1 MYVRVRKV
9 FILNAKKKKIC
20 LISSSGGHLEQ
31 IRQLKEVINR
41 YDCFY
46 VVTRTKATE
55 AIKHKKYIVSDLL
68 RTNKIVF
75 VLRLIK
81 MVIEQII
88 IFLIEK
94 PDVILT
100 TGAGVA
106 IPMCVIGK
114 VFGRRIIY
122 IESFARI
129 KSPNKTGLLIYK
141 FADLFIIQW
150 EDLKKYYPKAIYGGW
165 IY

>member
-1 MYVRVRKV
+1 MKG
-9 FILNAKKKKIC
+9 KKKVC

-31 IRQLKEVINR
+31 IRQLKEVYQR

-46 VVTRTKATE
+46 VVSRTKATE
-55 AIKHKKYIVSDLL
+55 AMKQKHYIVSDLI
-68 RTNKIVF
+68 RTNKMVEI
-75 VLRLIK
+75 LR
-81 MVIEQII
+81 MTRMMIEQFR
-88 IFLIEK
+88 IFVKEK

-100 TGAGVA
+100 TGAAIA

-114 VFGRRIIY
+114 VFKKKVIY
-122 IESFARI
+122 IESFARMTT
-129 KSPNKTGLLIYK
+129 PNKTGLLIYK

-150 EDLKKYYPKAIYGGW
+150 KELKKYYPNAIYGGS